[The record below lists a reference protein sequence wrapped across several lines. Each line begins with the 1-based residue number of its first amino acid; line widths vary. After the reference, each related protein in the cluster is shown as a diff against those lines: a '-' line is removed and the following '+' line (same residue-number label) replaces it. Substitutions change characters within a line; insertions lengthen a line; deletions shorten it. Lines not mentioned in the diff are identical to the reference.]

1 MSKNMIYDYLIIGAG
16 ISGAAAA
23 YELSTHGT
31 VVVIEAESMPGY
43 HSTGRSAALYT
54 PNYGNAI
61 VRRINQISK
70 PFFQN
75 PPPGFCN
82 TPLLT
87 PRGHLTV
94 ALPGDTEKLTPI
106 LQLSIPQAPIEK
118 LTAAEACEL
127 APLLDPK
134 YVESAAFETDV
145 ADIEVSTLHQAY
157 LGAVKRRGGT
167 VTCSLRVEDI
177 IRKEGAW
184 HVSGNGQKV
193 MGKTIINAAGAWA
206 DQVAIMAGATPS
218 NLVAKRRTAIIVDL
232 PQHIDPLT
240 HLPAIDFA
248 DCNGYLKPEAG
259 KLMVSPGDETP
270 IEPQD
275 AWPEDWDIAVL
286 VDWLEN
292 RTLIDVQRV
301 EHSWAGLRTF
311 APDDIP
317 VVGYDPIIEDFF
329 WLAGQGGYGIM
340 MAPALGRATA
350 ALITTGLL
358 CADMISMGVE
368 EQCISPSRFVEN
380 TPDLL

>member
-1 MSKNMIYDYLIIGAG
+1 MIYDYLIIGAG

-54 PNYGNAI
+54 PNYGDPI
-61 VRRINQISK
+61 VRKINQLSK

-75 PPPGFCN
+75 PPAGFCN

-87 PRGHLTV
+87 PRGLLTV

-106 LQLSIPQAPIEK
+106 LEQSTPEAPIER

-127 APLLDPK
+127 APLLDPE
-134 YVESAAFETDV
+134 YVESATLEADV
-145 ADIEVSTLHQAY
+145 ADIEVATLHQGY
-157 LGAVKRRGGT
+157 LGAVKRGGGS
-167 VTCSLRVEDI
+167 VICSMRVEDI
-177 IRKEGAW
+177 IRKDGAW
-184 HVSGNGQKV
+184 QVSGGNQAII
-193 MGKTIINAAGAWA
+193 GKTLINAAGAWA
-206 DQVAIMAGATPS
+206 DQVAIMAGVIPTR
-218 NLVAKRRTAIIVDL
+218 LVAKRRTAIIVDL
-232 PQHIDPLT
+232 PQHIDPST

-301 EHSWAGLRTF
+301 DHSWAGLRTF
-311 APDDIP
+311 AQDDIP
-317 VVGYDPIIEDFF
+317 VVGYDPIIKDFF

-350 ALITTGLL
+350 SLITTGML
-358 CADMISMGVE
+358 CADMLSMAVQK
-368 EQCISPSRFVEN
+368 QCISPCRFIEKHA
-380 TPDLL
+380 

>member
-1 MSKNMIYDYLIIGAG
+1 MIYDYLIIGAG

-54 PNYGNAI
+54 PNYGDPI
-61 VRRINQISK
+61 VRKINQISK
-70 PFFQN
+70 SFFEN
-75 PPPGFCN
+75 PPVEFCN
-82 TPLLT
+82 TPLIT
-87 PRGHLTV
+87 PRGLLTV
-94 ALPGDTEKLTPI
+94 ALPGDSEKLTPI
-106 LQLSIPQAPIEK
+106 LEQSAPEAQIEM
-118 LTAAEACEL
+118 LTATEACDL
-127 APLLDPK
+127 APLLDPEH
-134 YVESAAFETDV
+134 VESATFEADV
-145 ADIEVSTLHQAY
+145 ADIEVATMHQGF
-157 LGAVKRRGGT
+157 LGAVKRGGGR
-167 VTCSLRVEDI
+167 VICSMRVEDI
-177 IRKEGAW
+177 TRKEGAW
-184 HVSGNGQKV
+184 HVSGNSQTIV
-193 MGKTIINAAGAWA
+193 GKTLINAAGAWA
-206 DQVAIMAGATPS
+206 DQVATMAGANPT

-232 PQHIDPLT
+232 PQHIAPST

-248 DCNGYLKPEAG
+248 DCDGYLKPEAG

-311 APDDIP
+311 AMDDVP

-329 WLAGQGGYGIM
+329 WLTGQGGYGIM
-340 MAPALGRATA
+340 MSPALGRATA
-350 ALITTGLL
+350 SLITTGKLP
-358 CADMISMGVE
+358 ADMLSMGVKN
-368 EQCISPSRFVEN
+368 QCISPCRFVEN
-380 TPDLL
+380 TVESS